1 MELFI
6 SIFLDMATPVFIG
19 FGFIAAAFKAFMFA
33 LPRL

>member
-6 SIFLDMATPVFIG
+6 SIFLDMATPVAVG
-19 FGFIAAAFKAFMFA
+19 FGFLAASFKTFMFV